1 MESGLIVNI
10 NQRKKPTNTKPVNKM
25 NNEEISIFENNPS
38 TDWVVH
44 IKSRGLY
51 IDFPSK
57 EDAEKFL
64 ILIIRSDMRDLP
76 SDY

>member
-1 MESGLIVNI
+1 
-10 NQRKKPTNTKPVNKM
+10 M
-25 NNEEISIFENNPS
+25 NNEEISVFQNNPS